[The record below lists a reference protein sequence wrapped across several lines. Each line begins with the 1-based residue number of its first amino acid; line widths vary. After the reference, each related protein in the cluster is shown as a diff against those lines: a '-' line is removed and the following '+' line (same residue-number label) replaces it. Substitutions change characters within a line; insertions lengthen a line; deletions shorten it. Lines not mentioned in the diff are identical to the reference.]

1 VQQFAAALAGTAVLV
16 PFARMP
22 SKLGIRRGMS
32 ATYRLPIESPETG
45 SQLPPQKKCPIPWQ
59 QQSTCQ
65 ICPLNNG
72 NVEVLNLDNNRFNSS
87 RVPF

>member
-22 SKLGIRRGMS
+22 SKLGIRREMS

-45 SQLPPQKKCPIPWQ
+45 SQLPPPKEM
-59 QQSTCQ
+59 SN
-65 ICPLNNG
+65 PLAAAKH
-72 NVEVLNLDNNRFNSS
+72 LPNLSS
-87 RVPF
+87 Q

>member
-45 SQLPPQKKCPIPWQ
+45 SQLPPPKNV
-59 QQSTCQ
+59 QSLAAAKHL
-65 ICPLNNG
+65 P
-72 NVEVLNLDNNRFNSS
+72 NLSS
-87 RVPF
+87 Q